1 MDIALTASTANPLT
15 GQPPAGVALHSLVS
29 EPLVFVCR
37 PDHLLGH
44 QKQVTVADV
53 ASETIL
59 RFPPGWGVRATVD
72 QVLGEMPPA
81 AEIADYALMTKLI
94 QAGFGTTLMPASA
107 IIAGSGLRA
116 VPVDDPRLRWN
127 LSAAVSASRRP
138 TAAAT
143 ALLGALTRAAGTHR

>member
-1 MDIALTASTANPLT
+1 
-15 GQPPAGVALHSLVS
+15 
-29 EPLVFVCR
+29 
-37 PDHLLGH
+37 
-44 QKQVTVADV
+44 VADV

-59 RFPPGWGVRATVD
+59 RFAPGWGVRATVD
-72 QVLGEMPPA
+72 QVLGEMPPT

-107 IIAGSGLRA
+107 TITGSGLRA

-127 LSAAVSASRRP
+127 LSAAISAGRQPSP
-138 TAAAT
+138 AAT